1 MNATPVVESN
11 ACFRCGQPTQNK
23 YIFCEACT
31 PAYGDAVIVADP
43 QRVRRAD
50 PLRRKRRLIIFVG
63 TIPFWKVIA
72 ARVKGLA
79 PVKWWMGTDAL
90 TMWLTPPGKSAIM
103 VAIHRLKMRLL
114 DFFIAHHW
122 VVSPRLLAD
131 LQKSKLDLSKLAIAV
146 HPPKYHARIKKIPH
160 DGFNI
165 LYYDPGEGEYSNW
178 VYGIDIIDEIKN
190 RLSDVN
196 WIRVDGRQN
205 MKEIFPIVDL
215 YIRPSRHDGAP
226 RILLECEINCI
237 PVIYSED
244 GHPSADDFAA
254 KIAAIKKGSE
264 RLHL

>member
-1 MNATPVVESN
+1 MNATPIVESD

-31 PAYGDAVIVADP
+31 PAYGDAVVVDDP
-43 QRVRRAD
+43 QRE
-50 PLRRKRRLIIFVG
+50 RRLIIFVG

-72 ARVKGLA
+72 ARVKGLL
-79 PVKWWMGTDAL
+79 PIKWWMGTDAL
-90 TMWLTPPGKSAIM
+90 TMWLTPPGKSRLLM
-103 VAIHRLKMRLL
+103 TFHRIKMRVL

-131 LQKSKLDLSKLAIAV
+131 LQKSALDLSNVAIAV
-146 HPPKYHARIKKIPH
+146 HPPKYHAPIEKIQH

-178 VYGIDIIDEIKN
+178 VYGIDIIDEIKS
-190 RLSDVN
+190 RLAGVN
-196 WIRVDGRQN
+196 WICIDGRQN

-226 RILLECEINCI
+226 RILLECEINRI

-244 GHPSADDFAA
+244 GRPDADDFIR
-254 KIAAIKKGSE
+254 KINVIKRGETLSNP
-264 RLHL
+264 